1 MKLFVADV
9 IFPFCTSLWG
19 RRRVKHNGYFNFQCF
34 TGQNECYCF
43 CFWAFICKLNIHA
56 TIYNLQDSSFIWIHI
71 SDYYLSLKPQSSN
84 ILFEQWVVGSLNN
97 HCASHVSI
105 LTNLCRTELWHPI
118 QKASFLCNHS
128 SKSHEI
134 FTKYRW
140 IVIYLTCQTASIFI
154 FIFKSY

>member
-1 MKLFVADV
+1 MCLKTVAMLMYV
-9 IFPFCTSLWG
+9 CSMRSASEMG
-19 RRRVKHNGYFNFQCF
+19 REINVSF
-34 TGQNECYCF
+34 
-43 CFWAFICKLNIHA
+43 
-56 TIYNLQDSSFIWIHI
+56 NLQDSSFIWIHI